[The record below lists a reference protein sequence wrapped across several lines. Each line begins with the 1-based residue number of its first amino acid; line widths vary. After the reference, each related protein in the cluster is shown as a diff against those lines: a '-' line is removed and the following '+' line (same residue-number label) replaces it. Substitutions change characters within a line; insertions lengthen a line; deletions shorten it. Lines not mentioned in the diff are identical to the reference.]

1 MVVHAY
7 NGCVWERVPASCD
20 LWYTMSSCQIRG
32 WGASWT
38 TGFQELEKRM
48 KGSKTHFIFPI
59 EWRPWLDR
67 TNGVESTHLWGPRLI
82 GRAAL
87 QISQD
92 AGQGID
98 LGIQTGPPFLQ
109 GLASRISL
117 LKTYT
122 LKFNEPPQITAWV
135 QIFHAI
141 ICSFALFPYAFFFF
155 LSFHQILIRWAG
167 RKLSL
172 FDR

>member
-7 NGCVWERVPASCD
+7 NGCVWERVPESCD
-20 LWYTMSSCQIRG
+20 LGYTMSSCQIRG

-59 EWRPWLDR
+59 EWRPQLDQCGKHSPVGAEAYR
-67 TNGVESTHLWGPRLI
+67 ESCTPDQPGCWSRNRSRHPDWTAFPPGSC
-82 GRAAL
+82 L
-87 QISQD
+87 QDFPAKNIHIKIQWTSTDNSMSSNISCYN
-92 AGQGID
+92 
-98 LGIQTGPPFLQ
+98 
-109 GLASRISL
+109 L
-117 LKTYT
+117 LFCTV
-122 LKFNEPPQITAWV
+122 P
-135 QIFHAI
+135 
-141 ICSFALFPYAFFFF
+141 ICLFFFF